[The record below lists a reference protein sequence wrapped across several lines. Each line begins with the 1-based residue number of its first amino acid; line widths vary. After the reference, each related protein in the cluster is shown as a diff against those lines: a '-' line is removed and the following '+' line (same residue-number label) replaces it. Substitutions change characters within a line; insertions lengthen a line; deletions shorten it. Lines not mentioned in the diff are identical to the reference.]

1 MMKYLKILYVQVLIG
16 IILGII
22 VGLLFPSFFQ
32 TGKIIS
38 DVYSLPRHALRS
50 NKRVATLDADQYLKL
65 LDVDY
70 MYEDH
75 TNYYIN
81 SGLEGKVE
89 VVTSGMG
96 IMVDGMKLKPFKLE
110 DAVKLP

>member
-1 MMKYLKILYVQVLIG
+1 
-16 IILGII
+16 
-22 VGLLFPSFFQ
+22 
-32 TGKIIS
+32 
-38 DVYSLPRHALRS
+38 
-50 NKRVATLDADQYLKL
+50 
-65 LDVDY
+65 